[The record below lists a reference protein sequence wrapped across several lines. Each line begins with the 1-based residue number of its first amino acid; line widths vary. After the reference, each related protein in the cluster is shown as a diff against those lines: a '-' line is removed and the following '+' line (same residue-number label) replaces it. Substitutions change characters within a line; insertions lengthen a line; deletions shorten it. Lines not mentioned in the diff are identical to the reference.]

1 MTRAVRFLVFFI
13 LTAGFHSSRKPQPGE
28 TKVEA
33 KPVYTMG
40 MYGYDASFLRE
51 HSNQV
56 VELSNEDHS
65 AKILLSAEYQGRVMT
80 STAKGDSGVSFGWI
94 NYKLL
99 GSEKKIKQFNP
110 VGGEERFW
118 LGPEGGQYALYFKK
132 GDPFDLNH
140 WQVPAILDTLPFE
153 VSQASPTQALF
164 TAKASLTNY
173 SGTPFS
179 IGIERRVNLLDK
191 ETIAS
196 KLNVSLPESL
206 SLVGYETENKIQN
219 LGKEDWKKEKGL
231 LSIWLLGM
239 MTPSDQTIVMIPFHP
254 KPNSRELITDNYFG
268 TIPPERL
275 NVTDSVVYFR
285 CDGKLRS
292 KIGLSPRI
300 AKTIATSYDF
310 RQNVLTLILFPVD
323 NTGRYVNSTWK
334 LQDQPYQGD
343 VVNAYNDGPQ
353 ADGTQMGPFY
363 EIESSSTA
371 NELKA
376 GQSQTYR
383 QMTCHFQGDY
393 ETLRTLMQSLTGID
407 LNTLKN

>member
-1 MTRAVRFLVFFI
+1 MTRAVRFFVLFI
-13 LTAGFHSSRKPQPGE
+13 LTAGVLSCRKPQPVE

-132 GDPFDLNH
+132 GDPFDLDH
-140 WQVPAILDTLPFE
+140 WQVPPILDTLPYE

-196 KLNVSLPESL
+196 KLNVSIPESL

-239 MTPSDQTIVMIPFHP
+239 MTPSDQTTVMIPFHA
-254 KPNSRELITDNYFG
+254 KANSRQLITDNYFG
-268 TIPPERL
+268 IIPPERL
-275 NVTDSVVYFR
+275 QVTDSVVYFR

-407 LNTLKN
+407 LNTLKH

>member
-1 MTRAVRFLVFFI
+1 MTRAVRFFVLFI
-13 LTAGFHSSRKPQPGE
+13 LTAGFLSCRKPQPVE

>member
-1 MTRAVRFLVFFI
+1 MNRPTRFFI
-13 LTAGFHSSRKPQPGE
+13 LFALTAGVLSCRKPQPVE
-28 TKVEA
+28 TKIEA
-33 KPVYTMG
+33 APVYVMG
-40 MYGYDASFLRE
+40 MYGYDASFMRE
-51 HSNQV
+51 HTHQV
-56 VELSNEDHS
+56 VELSNVGNK

-99 GSEKKIKQFNP
+99 GSGKKIKQFNP

-132 GDPFDLNH
+132 GDSFDLDH
-140 WQVPAILDTLPFE
+140 WQVPAILDTLSYE
-153 VSQASPTQALF
+153 VSQASATQALF

-173 SGTPFS
+173 SGTLFS
-179 IGIERRVNLLDK
+179 IAIERRVNLLDE

-196 KLNVSLPESL
+196 KLNVNIPESL

-254 KPNSRELITDNYFG
+254 KPDSRELITDNYFG
-268 TIPPERL
+268 TIPPQRL

-300 AKTIATSYDF
+300 AKTIAASYDF
-310 RQNVLTLILFPVD
+310 RQNVLTLILFSVD

-393 ETLRTLMQSLTGID
+393 KTLHTLMQSLTGID
-407 LNTLKN
+407 MNTLRN

>member
-1 MTRAVRFLVFFI
+1 MKRSIRFFVLFALPAGI
-13 LTAGFHSSRKPQPGE
+13 LSCRKPQPVE
-28 TKVEA
+28 TKIEA
-33 KPVYTMG
+33 EPVYTMG

-51 HSNQV
+51 HTNQV

-99 GSEKKIKQFNP
+99 RSGKKIKQFNP

-132 GDPFDLNH
+132 GDSFDLGH
-140 WQVPAILDTLPFE
+140 WQVPAILDTLPYE
-153 VSQASPTQALF
+153 VSQPSPAQALF
-164 TAKASLTNY
+164 TANASLTNY
-173 SGTPFS
+173 SGTSFS
-179 IGIERRVNLLDK
+179 VGIERRVSLLDK

-196 KLNVSLPESL
+196 KLNVTIPESL

-239 MTPSDQTIVMIPFHP
+239 MTPSEQTIVMIPFHP
-254 KPNSRELITDNYFG
+254 KPNSRALITDNYFG
-268 TIPPERL
+268 TIPPQRL
-275 NVTDSVVYFR
+275 NVTDSVLYFR

-300 AKTIATSYDF
+300 AKTIAASYDF

-393 ETLRTLMQSLTGID
+393 ETLHTLMQSLTGID
-407 LNTLKN
+407 MNTLKN

>member
-1 MTRAVRFLVFFI
+1 MNRSLRFFI
-13 LTAGFHSSRKPQPGE
+13 LFALSAGVLSCRKPQPVE
-28 TKVEA
+28 TKIEA
-33 KPVYTMG
+33 EPVYTMG

-51 HSNQV
+51 HTNQV
-56 VELSNEDHS
+56 VELSSEGNK

-99 GSEKKIKQFNP
+99 GSGKKIKQFNP

-132 GDPFDLNH
+132 GDSFDLGH
-140 WQVPAILDTLPFE
+140 WQVPAILDTLPYE

-173 SGTPFS
+173 SGTLFS

-196 KLNVSLPESL
+196 KLNANIPESL

-254 KPNSRELITDNYFG
+254 KPDSRQLITDNYFG
-268 TIPPERL
+268 TIPRQRL
-275 NVTDSVVYFR
+275 NVTDSVVYFL

-300 AKTIATSYDF
+300 AKTIAASYDF

-323 NTGRYVNSTWK
+323 NAGRYVNSTWK

-371 NELKA
+371 DELKA

-393 ETLRTLMQSLTGID
+393 ETLHTLMQKLTGID
-407 LNTLKN
+407 MNTLKN

>member
-1 MTRAVRFLVFFI
+1 MNRSIRFFI
-13 LTAGFHSSRKPQPGE
+13 LFALAAGILSCRKSQPAE
-28 TKVEA
+28 TKKEA
-33 KPVYTMG
+33 APVYAMG

-51 HSNQV
+51 HTNQV
-56 VELSNEDHS
+56 VELSNEGNK

-99 GSEKKIKQFNP
+99 GSGKKIKQFNP

-132 GDPFDLNH
+132 GDSFDLDH
-140 WQVPAILDTLPFE
+140 WQVPAILDTLPYE

-173 SGTPFS
+173 SGTLFS
-179 IGIERRVNLLDK
+179 IGIERRVNLLDR

-196 KLNVSLPESL
+196 KLNVNIPESL

-254 KPNSRELITDNYFG
+254 KPDSRELITDNYFG
-268 TIPPERL
+268 TIPRLRL

-300 AKTIATSYDF
+300 AKTIAASYDF
-310 RQNVLTLILFPVD
+310 RQNVLTLIVFPVD
-323 NTGRYVNSTWK
+323 NAGRYVNSTWK

-363 EIESSSTA
+363 ELESSSTA

-376 GQSQTYR
+376 GQSQSYL

-393 ETLRTLMQSLTGID
+393 ETLHTLMQKLTGID
-407 LNTLKN
+407 MNTLKN

>member
-1 MTRAVRFLVFFI
+1 MNRSIRFFI
-13 LTAGFHSSRKPQPGE
+13 LLGLTAGVLSCRKPQPVE
-28 TKVEA
+28 TKIEA
-33 KPVYTMG
+33 APVYTMG
-40 MYGYDASFLRE
+40 TYGYDASFLRE
-51 HSNQV
+51 HTNQV
-56 VELSNEDHS
+56 VELANEDHT

-99 GSEKKIKQFNP
+99 GSGKKIKQFNP

-132 GDPFDLNH
+132 GDSFDLGH
-140 WQVPAILDTLPFE
+140 WQVPAVLDTMPYE

-164 TAKASLTNY
+164 TTHASLTNY

-179 IGIERRVNLLDK
+179 IGIERRVTLLDK

-196 KLNVSLPESL
+196 KLNVNIPESL

-219 LGKEDWKKEKGL
+219 LGKDDWKKEKGL

-254 KPNSRELITDNYFG
+254 KPNSRALITDNYFG
-268 TIPPERL
+268 TIPPQRL

-300 AKTIATSYDF
+300 AKTIAASYDF

-323 NTGRYVNSTWK
+323 NAGRYVNSTWK

-383 QMTCHFQGDY
+383 QTTCHFQGDY
-393 ETLRTLMQSLTGID
+393 ETLHTLMVTLTGID
-407 LNTLKN
+407 MNTLKN

>member
-1 MTRAVRFLVFFI
+1 MNRPIRFFI
-13 LTAGFHSSRKPQPGE
+13 LFALTAGVLSCRKPQPAE
-28 TKVEA
+28 TKIEA
-33 KPVYTMG
+33 APVYTMG

-51 HSNQV
+51 HTHQV
-56 VELSNEDHS
+56 VELSNEDHH

-99 GSEKKIKQFNP
+99 GSGKKIKQFNP

-118 LGPEGGQYALYFKK
+118 LGPEGGQYALYFRK
-132 GDPFDLNH
+132 GDSFDLDH
-140 WQVPAILDTLPFE
+140 WQVPAILDTLPYE
-153 VSQASPTQALF
+153 VSQPSSTQALF
-164 TAKASLTNY
+164 TAKAALTNY
-173 SGTPFS
+173 SGTLFS
-179 IGIERRVNLLDK
+179 IGIERRVSLLDK

-196 KLNVSLPESL
+196 KLNVSIPESL

-254 KPNSRELITDNYFG
+254 KPDSRELITDNYFG
-268 TIPPERL
+268 TIPPQRL

-300 AKTIATSYDF
+300 AKTIAASYDF

-323 NTGRYVNSTWK
+323 NAGRYVNSTWK

-363 EIESSSTA
+363 ELESSSTA

-393 ETLRTLMQSLTGID
+393 ETLHTLMQTLTGID

>member
-1 MTRAVRFLVFFI
+1 MTRSFRFFVLFI
-13 LTAGFHSSRKPQPGE
+13 LTAGVVSCRKPQPVE

-51 HSNQV
+51 HTNQV

-132 GDPFDLNH
+132 GDSFDLDH
-140 WQVPAILDTLPFE
+140 WQVPAILDTLPYE

-179 IGIERRVNLLDK
+179 IGIERRVNLLDR

-196 KLNVSLPESL
+196 KLNVSIPESL

-219 LGKEDWKKEKGL
+219 LGKDDWKKEKGL

-239 MTPSDQTIVMIPFHP
+239 MTPSDQTTVMIPFHA
-254 KPNSRELITDNYFG
+254 KANSRQLITDNYFG

-275 NVTDSVVYFR
+275 QVTDSVVYFR

>member
-1 MTRAVRFLVFFI
+1 MNRSIRFFI
-13 LTAGFHSSRKPQPGE
+13 LLGLTAGVLSCRKPQPVE
-28 TKVEA
+28 TKIETA
-33 KPVYTMG
+33 PVYTPG

-51 HSNQV
+51 HTNQV
-56 VELSNEDHS
+56 VELSNEDHT

-132 GDPFDLNH
+132 GDAFDLDH
-140 WQVPAILDTLPFE
+140 WQVPAILDTLPYE

-191 ETIAS
+191 ETIGS
-196 KLNVSLPESL
+196 KLNVSIPENL

-239 MTPSDQTIVMIPFHP
+239 MTPSDQTTVMIPFHA
-254 KPNSRELITDNYFG
+254 KPNSRQLITDNYFG
-268 TIPPERL
+268 PIPPERL
-275 NVTDSVVYFR
+275 QVTDSVVYFR

-300 AKTIATSYDF
+300 AKTMAASYDF

-393 ETLRTLMQSLTGID
+393 ETLHTLMQSLTGID
-407 LNTLKN
+407 MNTLKN

>member
-1 MTRAVRFLVFFI
+1 MNRSIHFFI
-13 LTAGFHSSRKPQPGE
+13 LFALAAGALSCRKPQPVE
-28 TKVEA
+28 TKIETA
-33 KPVYTMG
+33 PVYATG

-51 HSNQV
+51 HTNQV
-56 VELSNEDHS
+56 VELSSEDHK

-99 GSEKKIKQFNP
+99 GSGKKIKQFNP

-132 GDPFDLNH
+132 GDSFDLDH
-140 WQVPAILDTLPFE
+140 WQVPAVLDTLPYE
-153 VSQASPTQALF
+153 VSQASPTQASF
-164 TAKASLTNY
+164 TTKASLTNY
-173 SGTPFS
+173 SGTLFS
-179 IGIERRVNLLDK
+179 IGIERRVSLLDK

-196 KLNVSLPESL
+196 KLNVNIPESL

-254 KPNSRELITDNYFG
+254 SPDSRELITDNYFG
-268 TIPPERL
+268 TIPPARL

-300 AKTIATSYDF
+300 AKTIAASYDF

-334 LQDQPYQGD
+334 LQDKPYQGD

-363 EIESSSTA
+363 EIESSSAA

-376 GQSQTYR
+376 GESQTYR

-393 ETLRTLMQSLTGID
+393 ETLHTLMQRLTGID
-407 LNTLKN
+407 MNTLRN

>member
-1 MTRAVRFLVFFI
+1 MTRSVRFFVLFI
-13 LTAGFHSSRKPQPGE
+13 LTTGVLSCRKPQPVE

-132 GDPFDLNH
+132 GDSFDLDH
-140 WQVPAILDTLPFE
+140 WQVPAILDTLPYE

-196 KLNVSLPESL
+196 KLNVNLPESL

-219 LGKEDWKKEKGL
+219 LGKDDWKKEKGL

-239 MTPSDQTIVMIPFHP
+239 MTPSDQTTVMIPFHA
-254 KPNSRELITDNYFG
+254 KANSRQLITDNYFG
-268 TIPPERL
+268 TIPTERL
-275 NVTDSVVYFR
+275 QVTDSVVYFR

>member
-1 MTRAVRFLVFFI
+1 MTRSLRLFI
-13 LTAGFHSSRKPQPGE
+13 LFALTAGVLSCRKPQPAE
-28 TKVEA
+28 TKVA
-33 KPVYTMG
+33 AAPVYAVG

-51 HSNQV
+51 HTNQV

-132 GDPFDLNH
+132 GDAFDLDH
-140 WQVPAILDTLPFE
+140 WQVPAILDTLPYE

-179 IGIERRVNLLDK
+179 IGIERRVSLLDK

-196 KLNVSLPESL
+196 KLNVTLPESL

-219 LGKEDWKKEKGL
+219 VGKEDWKKEKGL

-239 MTPSDQTIVMIPFHP
+239 MTPSDQTTVMIPFHA
-254 KPNSRELITDNYFG
+254 KPNSRQLITDNYFG

-275 NVTDSVVYFR
+275 QVTDSVVYFR

-300 AKTIATSYDF
+300 AKTIAASYDF

-323 NTGRYVNSTWK
+323 NAGRYVNSTWK

-393 ETLRTLMQSLTGID
+393 ETLHTLMLKLTGID
-407 LNTLKN
+407 MNTLKN

>member
-1 MTRAVRFLVFFI
+1 MNRSIRFFI
-13 LTAGFHSSRKPQPGE
+13 LFALAAGTLSCRKPQPVE
-28 TKVEA
+28 TKIEA
-33 KPVYTMG
+33 TPVYATG

-51 HSNQV
+51 HTNQV
-56 VELSNEDHS
+56 VELSSEDHK

-99 GSEKKIKQFNP
+99 GSGKKIKQFNP

-132 GDPFDLNH
+132 GDSFDLDH
-140 WQVPAILDTLPFE
+140 WQVPAVLDTLPYE
-153 VSQASPTQALF
+153 VSQASPTQASF
-164 TAKASLTNY
+164 TTKASLTNY
-173 SGTPFS
+173 SGTLFS
-179 IGIERRVNLLDK
+179 IGIERRVSLLDK

-196 KLNVSLPESL
+196 KLNVNIPESL

-254 KPNSRELITDNYFG
+254 NPNSRELITDNYFG
-268 TIPPERL
+268 TIPPARL

-300 AKTIATSYDF
+300 AKTIAASYDF

-334 LQDQPYQGD
+334 LQDKPYQGD

-363 EIESSSTA
+363 EIESSSAA

-376 GQSQTYR
+376 GESQTYR

-393 ETLRTLMQSLTGID
+393 ETLRTLMQRLTGID
-407 LNTLKN
+407 MNTLKN